1 MSISKR
7 QNEILDIIKDRVYV
21 SVNELASLSFTST
34 SSIRRDLTELQNLGL
49 VKRSYGGVSMAELT
63 DRVAGFYSRA
73 LQNVKEKRIIAE
85 KASSLLRDGQSILL
99 DSSTTA
105 SFLIPY
111 IAKLDSPIVFTNN
124 LETAISAIK
133 EGIKTHCLGGAS
145 VNNSVSLAGSQTYK
159 ALMDISV
166 DIVFFSSQSLDK
178 DGLISDSTEEENFVR
193 QLMLSRAKTSVFLC
207 DSEKF
212 GRKSLHKLASL
223 NDIDF
228 AVLGESFDGLETG
241 ATLL

>member
-1 MSISKR
+1 MSNKNAKNEQGANEMSISKR
-7 QNEILDIIKDRVYV
+7 QNEILDIIKERVYV

-105 SFLIPY
+105 SFLIPT
-111 IAKLDSPIVFTNN
+111 FT
-124 LETAISAIK
+124 
-133 EGIKTHCLGGAS
+133 
-145 VNNSVSLAGSQTYK
+145 
-159 ALMDISV
+159 
-166 DIVFFSSQSLDK
+166 
-178 DGLISDSTEEENFVR
+178 
-193 QLMLSRAKTSVFLC
+193 
-207 DSEKF
+207 
-212 GRKSLHKLASL
+212 RKSRFRPAFQSAFRSAARVKPLPMRR
-223 NDIDF
+223 
-228 AVLGESFDGLETG
+228 
-241 ATLL
+241 